1 MALAEA
7 DSGYGIDLA
16 AIKDEVQKTLSP
28 LDEARH
34 LPGEIYTSPEVLAL
48 EKERMFMKDWLCM
61 ARLEEIEN
69 PGDYITFRVL
79 DEPVLI
85 ARAEDG
91 EINAFANVCRHR
103 GVEVA
108 TGQGNVKEFS
118 CPYHGWLYDLKG
130 HLQGVP
136 FMKNVKD
143 YDFQNCRLKTLRTAV
158 WAGFIFISFDPD
170 VEDFEDYVK
179 DFDNA
184 FGMLKMEECRLADK
198 LVADLD
204 CNWKLVVEN
213 FMDIYHVQTIHTD
226 TFGGAIKLEDFNFET
241 KKRGFFS
248 AFYDA
253 APMVIGQKTLF
264 GKMPWMDKYPES
276 FACTG
281 IMAPNLQMF
290 ARCDD
295 AQPFVIWPLAP
306 DKTRVIVYTLMPEKN
321 FKDPEFDKKLKDYV
335 DFMVQVVGE
344 DEGMVRSLQNGVGS
358 RSFEPGPMSHLE
370 TSIHHLIKYN
380 LERTFG

>member
-91 EINAFANVCRHR
+91 EVNAFANVCRHR

-158 WAGFIFISFDPD
+158 WAGFIFISFNPD
-170 VEDFEDYVK
+170 VEALEDYVK

-184 FGMLKMEECRLADK
+184 FGLLKMEECRLADK

-253 APMVIGQKTLF
+253 APMVIGQESLF

-295 AQPFVIWPLAP
+295 VQPFVIWPLAP

-344 DEGMVRSLQNGVGS
+344 DEEMVRSLQNGVGS
-358 RSFEPGPMSHLE
+358 RSFEPGPMSYLE

-380 LERTFG
+380 LERTFR